1 MEPFLQSILR
11 LVSALRG
18 KRINKFPDAIQWSL
32 FFGIGAI
39 IAYSASSESW
49 GIFWQIV
56 GRLAISALASFVSG
70 WFLGFLFGIPR
81 TSQPTAQLST
91 ANAKS
96 PESPESDDL
105 ASDSSFSVNTNL
117 EDISDWLTKI
127 IVGVTLT
134 QIRPI
139 IENVD
144 KLVTFLVEK
153 SSTEGLKSFIFAVLV
168 YFFVVGLVFGYLWAR
183 FKFASIS
190 QLIEKQTRQL
200 LAVSDEVQQVNQE
213 IKKQS
218 LREEMG
224 AQLQRL
230 VNRQLTLK
238 ESPVTP
244 NELQQ
249 TLEKV
254 SSAMRT
260 SIASRTIE
268 TRKQAWKTGNLS
280 LIERTI
286 PIFEALINASGP
298 DEKFDQTYAELGFA
312 LKDKEPHEFDQAKEL
327 INKAI
332 EERGKPWTNEM
343 GQYKA
348 FYELN
353 LAQCMIELVDTDKD
367 AIAEN
372 LQVAY
377 EAQLLTNKTLEE
389 PANQSVERWLQANK
403 DWLQDNEKKYSLG
416 KLISDDSGKVPS
428 QEDTVTETTEFAAT
442 PPIEQE
448 ENQ

>member
-1 MEPFLQSILR
+1 M
-11 LVSALRG
+11 
-18 KRINKFPDAIQWSL
+18 
-32 FFGIGAI
+32 
-39 IAYSASSESW
+39 
-49 GIFWQIV
+49 
-56 GRLAISALASFVSG
+56 
-70 WFLGFLFGIPR
+70 
-81 TSQPTAQLST
+81 
-91 ANAKS
+91 
-96 PESPESDDL
+96 
-105 ASDSSFSVNTNL
+105 NTNL

-134 QIRPI
+134 QIGPI
-139 IENVD
+139 IDNVD
-144 KLVTFLVEK
+144 KLVTFLAEK

-200 LAVSDEVQQVNQE
+200 LAVSDEVQQVNQQ

-224 AQLQRL
+224 AELQRL

-238 ESPVTP
+238 ESPVAP

-286 PIFEALINASGP
+286 PIFKALIDASGP

-312 LKDKEPHEFDQAKEL
+312 LKDKEPHEFEQAKEL

-332 EERGKPWTNEM
+332 EERGKPWTNRM

-403 DWLQDNEKKYSLG
+403 DWIQDNEKKYSLG